1 MKQPGQSAVLLKAV
15 AQEVGAD
22 MVDNIEVHNL
32 TLGQS

>member
-15 AQEVGAD
+15 AQEVDAD